1 MSNTKTLFS
10 RPINFND
17 RILRWP
23 EVENRIGICRSQAHL
38 LVSKGEFP
46 PPIKLGARAS
56 GWLESEINVWLTQRI
71 AACRSDYHAD
81 S

>member
-1 MSNTKTLFS
+1 MSNAKTLFS

-46 PPIKLGARAS
+46 SPIKLGARAS
-56 GWLESEINVWLTQRI
+56 GWLESEINLWLTQRI
-71 AACRSDYHAD
+71 AACRPDYNAD